1 MEWKGLKGAWC
12 KSCWKLNSFPEH
24 CLCGCEHRTG
34 WGHCRHEG
42 SVLLMNFEAKNASN
56 TRASRGAA
64 ATKSPPCSSGISK
77 FLIDCFHPSL
87 AIEYLLVTLFV
98 PSKCHCELQLSW
110 HYPSMPHQCHGQLTL
125 EPGFCLNHWFLSCFR
140 DLCEVSDELSQSRE
154 MCFPSWR
161 WEVNTLV
168 LAGFCASRPLS
179 FSSLLWLPSNP
190 ISSRDPKGVEVSS
203 PKVPDFCSGIC
214 FFLSLVNQ
222 GVH

>member
-140 DLCEVSDELSQSRE
+140 DLWSLWWAKPVQGDVFSFLKMRSEYSCACRILCFQTSELFFTPMTPKQSH
-154 MCFPSWR
+154 
-161 WEVNTLV
+161 
-168 LAGFCASRPLS
+168 
-179 FSSLLWLPSNP
+179 LL
-190 ISSRDPKGVEVSS
+190 
-203 PKVPDFCSGIC
+203 
-214 FFLSLVNQ
+214 
-222 GVH
+222 